1 LQAAQKSL
9 DAGTVRLACLGV
21 AEFTLE
27 FKVRRGK
34 RSTLPRPIS

>member
-9 DAGTVRLACLGV
+9 DAGTVRLARLGV
-21 AEFTLE
+21 AE